1 MINSANET
9 HEDLGLFFLKEIQM
23 FSFIKKDNIL
33 MHKLL
38 LEILSSQTQTG

>member
-23 FSFIKKDNIL
+23 ISFIKKDNIL